1 MVIETMM
8 VVKLVVATAVVAKG
22 SDEAVAVVMA
32 GDGGD
37 SVLVAMGMAQC
48 LIPRKSS
55 SLEFPPSK
63 ILPGL
68 PTPCSLILW
77 FYETPQSS
85 ELLLVAASVS

>member
-63 ILPGL
+63 ILPG
-68 PTPCSLILW
+68 PPYSLLSD
-77 FYETPQSS
+77 P
-85 ELLLVAASVS
+85 LVL